1 MLETQEMTVVNP
13 SPKKRG
19 PKPGVRRR
27 RAPERV
33 VAYPESVQARLDTRT
48 FEALNATAARMGY
61 SPPPPS
67 SAALRAPPCAVGER
81 RARAAFARIGETD
94 LRAAAIFG
102 CELQSLI
109 RAHGP

>member
-61 SPPPPS
+61 SRGWLV
-67 SAALRAPPCAVGER
+67 AELIEGGLKRLGALAEPTD
-81 RARAAFARIGETD
+81 RAA
-94 LRAAAIFG
+94 
-102 CELQSLI
+102 
-109 RAHGP
+109 